1 MEKKSVNIT
10 ACFPARENSARHV
23 AAIWKLRA
31 EIKHLNKTPIDRIFP
46 LGSGSARHN
55 RSLCG
60 RAQKALCVWLT
71 RLVLKVLQTLASLDH
86 LGDVLLHDV
95 DHLVDLRLHPG
106 DRRGPIGRNS
116 RQAGVITWAFIRVSY
131 DICLQF
137 VRAEKYL
144 QNWNTFFPLICN

>member
-23 AAIWKLRA
+23 AAIWKLRV

-46 LGSGSARHN
+46 LGSGSARHIDLVGA
-55 RSLCG
+55 RT
-60 RAQKALCVWLT
+60 RTKRLT

-116 RQAGVITWAFIRVSY
+116 RQAGVIT
-131 DICLQF
+131 
-137 VRAEKYL
+137 
-144 QNWNTFFPLICN
+144 